1 MNETNN
7 KRTTIV
13 GFFIVIG
20 ILLLVGGILVIGNLH
35 STFSRKIQ
43 ISTIFG
49 DVNGL
54 TSGNNI
60 WFSGVKIGTVK
71 KIEFYGKSQVKVIM
85 NINKN
90 ATQYIRK
97 DAKVKISTDGLIGNK
112 ILVIYGG
119 TSTSP
124 EVEDGDNLANES
136 LLSTEDIMNTFQQ
149 NNLNVLKLT
158 QKLVDGEGT
167 IGRLLS
173 SDSVYYNIFETAKSL
188 KFAASDAQIL
198 VSSLATFG
206 EKLNKEGTLAND
218 LVSDTI
224 VFHSLKASILNIKD
238 ISDTANV
245 LVNNL
250 KEISA
255 NPKSPIGVL
264 LHDEKAGSDL
274 KGSLNNINQGSEKLD
289 KNLEALQHSFLFR
302 KYFKKQAQKKVE

>member
-13 GFFIVIG
+13 GFFIITG
-20 ILLLVGGILVIGNLH
+20 ILLLVAGVLLIGNLH

-71 KIEFYGKSQVKVIM
+71 KMEFYGKSQVKVTM
-85 NINKN
+85 NINKD

-112 ILVIYGG
+112 ILVIYDG
-119 TSTSP
+119 TSSSP
-124 EVEDGDNLANES
+124 EVEDGDTLVNES

-158 QKLVDGEGT
+158 QKLVDGEGS
-167 IGRLLS
+167 IGKLLN
-173 SDSVYYNIFETAKSL
+173 SDSVYNNLYSTAKSL
-188 KFAASDAQIL
+188 KAASANAQIL
-198 VSSLATFG
+198 VSSLATFS
-206 EKLNKEGTLAND
+206 EKLNTKGSLAND

-224 VFHSLKASILNIKD
+224 VFNSLKASVLNIKD
-238 ISDTANV
+238 ISDSANV

-255 NPKSPIGVL
+255 NPKSPIGVI

-274 KGSLNNINQGSEKLD
+274 KATLHNLNQGSEKLD
-289 KNLEALQHSFLFR
+289 KDLEALQHSFLLRRF
-302 KYFKKQAQKKVE
+302 FKKEAKKKLE